1 MIVRIRAFANFSG
14 ILGKELNVEVKE
26 GSTVK
31 ELLNDLIS
39 SRQRL
44 KSAIFDESGKVRDYV
59 ILMKNR
65 KNIESLKGLDTELSE
80 GDEVAI
86 LPPVAGG

>member
-1 MIVRIRAFANFSG
+1 MIVRIRAFANFRE
-14 ILGKELNVEVKE
+14 ILGKDLSVEVKD

-31 ELLNDLIS
+31 ELLDDLIS

-44 KSAIFDESGKVRDYV
+44 KSAIFNESGEVKDYV

-65 KNIESLKGLDTELSE
+65 KNIESLKGLATELSE

-86 LPPVAGG
+86 LPPVSGG